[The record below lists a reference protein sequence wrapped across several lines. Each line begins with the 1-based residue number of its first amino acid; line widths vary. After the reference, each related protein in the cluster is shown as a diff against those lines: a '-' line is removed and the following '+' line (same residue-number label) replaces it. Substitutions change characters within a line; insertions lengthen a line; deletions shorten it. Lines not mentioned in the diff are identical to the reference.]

1 MLELSELISELR
13 TELQTAIA
21 DGAGQD
27 LRFALGPVELEVT
40 VAAEREGGPSGK
52 VRIWVLE
59 AGAERKRTQGSTQH
73 LKLTLTPRLHGYVQP
88 MVSDEAVPGED

>member
-1 MLELSELISELR
+1 MLALSELIRELR

-21 DGAGQD
+21 DGTGQD

-40 VAAEREGGPSGK
+40 VTAEREGGPSGK

-59 AGAERKRTQGSTQH
+59 AGAERKKTQGSTQH
-73 LKLTLTPRLHGYVQP
+73 LKLTLTPRLYGHAQP
-88 MVSDEAVPGED
+88 MISDEALPGEN